1 MLKNAEKE
9 FFKLLNNSNFD
20 YDCRNNLIN
29 CGFKHIFD
37 EIDKLSDIKKYNSI
51 LDRSLSWFVNSRL
64 LEEEIEKRLHWGVV
78 KY

>member
-64 LEEEIEKRLHWGVV
+64 LEEEIEKRLQWGVV

>member
-51 LDRSLSWFVNSRL
+51 LDRSLS
-64 LEEEIEKRLHWGVV
+64 
-78 KY
+78 